1 MGHDMMNSAIIQ
13 GFLVSGGLIVA
24 IGAQNA
30 HILKQG
36 ILKNHVFWVALTCFL
51 CDFVLISLGV
61 LGMGSLI
68 AQSPIATI
76 VLAVVG
82 ALFLT
87 VYGTRAFIN
96 TMRGDGTLS
105 VDATQQ
111 ATTLVAAI
119 STTLAL
125 TLLNPHVY
133 LDTVVIIGGVASTL
147 GDKERWMFLV
157 GSLMAS
163 ATWFFGLGYGAR
175 LLIPLFKK
183 PITWRILDAL
193 IAVIMWIIAI
203 NLAIYAYRLHFG

>member
-1 MGHDMMNSAIIQ
+1 MSDSVFDPVLVQ

-30 HILKQG
+30 YVLKQG
-36 ILKNHVFWVALTCFL
+36 LLKNHVFWVVLTCFL
-51 CDFVLISLGV
+51 CDFVLISIGV

-68 AQSPIATI
+68 SQSPMATI
-76 VLAVVG
+76 ALALVG
-82 ALFLT
+82 ALFLM
-87 VYGTRAFIN
+87 VYGCRAMISALH
-96 TMRGDGTLS
+96 GGGTLS
-105 VDATQQ
+105 VDASPK
-111 ATTLVAAI
+111 ATTLAATI

-147 GDKERWMFLV
+147 SQDERWVFLI
-157 GSLMAS
+157 GALLAS
-163 ATWFFGLGYGAR
+163 ASWFFGLGYGAR

-193 IAVIMWIIAI
+193 IAVVMWLIAA
-203 NLAIYAYRLHFG
+203 NLAIYAYRLYAG